1 MVRLIRIRMF
11 SVLSVD
17 LDRDQS
23 ALVLR
28 EQNAKCISVSIS
40 FFAEQIMK
48 LGWKALTP
56 LIVWLVV
63 FMAPIP
69 DGLKPNQ
76 WHYFAIF
83 AAVIAGLILE
93 SMPAGAVGLI
103 GLTFAGIM
111 GYVDPDPN
119 KSLRWVLSGF
129 SESTVWLIVGAFVF
143 SIGYRKSGLGK
154 RIALL
159 LVRAL
164 GRRTLGLGYAIT
176 LADLVLAP
184 ATPSNTARSG
194 GTIFPIISN
203 IPRIY
208 GSEPGPT
215 AGKIGTYVMW
225 TAFAATA
232 VTSSLFLTALAP
244 NGAALAIAKKTVGV
258 DVAWLQWFVGFAPL
272 GILLIILV
280 PLLSYLICRP
290 EVKASPE
297 IPAWA
302 AGELKTMGPL
312 SRNEWMM
319 SGLVLVAMF
328 LWITGA
334 NPNITLPYLG
344 TNYINPTMVVFVI
357 ISLLLLT
364 GVVDFADIIS
374 DKSAWEVFF
383 YFATLLTLASGLNE
397 IGFIKWVAVGF
408 AKPLASMSPT
418 MALILLVTLFFWI
431 HYFFSSITSHTAA
444 VLPVVLAVG
453 TGIAGMSL
461 PSLTLLCVYSLGLM
475 GVISPY
481 ATGPAPMYFGSGFI
495 GKGDFWKFGLIFGLI
510 YFAGLIAIV
519 LPWLQAIH

>member
-1 MVRLIRIRMF
+1 
-11 SVLSVD
+11 
-17 LDRDQS
+17 
-23 ALVLR
+23 
-28 EQNAKCISVSIS
+28 
-40 FFAEQIMK
+40 MK
-48 LGWKALTP
+48 MGWKTVIP
-56 LIVWLVV
+56 VIVWLVIYLIPV
-63 FMAPIP
+63 P
-69 DGLKPNQ
+69 DGLKLNQ

-83 AAVIAGLILE
+83 AAVIAGLIFE
-93 SMPAGAVGLI
+93 SMPAGAVGII
-103 GLTFAGIM
+103 GLTLAAIL
-111 GYVDPDPN
+111 GYVEGNPN
-119 KSLRWVLSGF
+119 KALTWALSGF
-129 SESTVWLIVGAFVF
+129 AESTVWLIVGAFVF

-159 LVRAL
+159 LVRTL

-194 GTIFPIISN
+194 GTIYPIISN

-272 GILLIILV
+272 GILLIVAV
-280 PLLSYLICRP
+280 PLLSYFICRP
-290 EVKASPE
+290 EVKASPD
-297 IPAWA
+297 IPVWA
-302 AGELKTMGPL
+302 DGELKGMGPM
-312 SRNEWMM
+312 SRNEWVMAA
-319 SGLVLVAMF
+319 LVLVAMF

-334 NPNITLPYLG
+334 NPNIKLPWLG
-344 TNYINPTMVVFVI
+344 ANYISPTMVVFVV
-357 ISLLLLT
+357 ISLLLVT
-364 GVVDFADIIS
+364 GVVDFSDIIS
-374 DKSAWEVFF
+374 ERSAWEVFF
-383 YFATLLTLASGLNE
+383 YFATLLTLAAGLNQ

-408 AKPLASMSPT
+408 AKPLGSMSPT
-418 MALILLVTLFFWI
+418 LAMILLVTLFFWI
-431 HYFFSSITSHTAA
+431 HYFFSSITAHTAA

-453 TGIAGMSL
+453 SGIAGISI
-461 PSLTLLCVYSLGLM
+461 PTLTLLCIYSLGLM

-481 ATGPAPMYFGSGFI
+481 ATGPAPMYFGSGYI
-495 GKGDFWKFGLIFGLI
+495 GKADFWKFGLIFGLI